1 MLPNR
6 VSAVLSQTDYDAIMT
21 AIDTIN
27 AKLPFLLNINQD
39 DLQTVL
45 RLGDKSRSFVEK
57 AMEVATQNQGFLP
70 RDFDVEEMR
79 KDINLFESLFAVRQ
93 ALMKLSENVDNTY
106 TVVGSE
112 AYLAALIV
120 YNYAKSS
127 AVGTA
132 GLDGAIDELGK
143 RFARK
148 TKTVK
153 QNDVKN

>member
-6 VSAVLSQTDYDAIMT
+6 VSAILSQTDYDAIMT

-132 GLDGAIDELGK
+132 GLDGTIDELGK

-148 TKTVK
+148 AKTAK
-153 QNDVKN
+153 QTPPNN